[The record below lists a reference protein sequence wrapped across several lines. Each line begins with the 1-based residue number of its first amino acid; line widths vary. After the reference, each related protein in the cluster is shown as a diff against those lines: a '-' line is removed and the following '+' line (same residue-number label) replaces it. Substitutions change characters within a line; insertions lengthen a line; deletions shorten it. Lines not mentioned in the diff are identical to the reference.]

1 MQWTEE
7 YAPPEL
13 DDVAGNP
20 SARDAVVKWAENWK
34 PGDKALLLV
43 GGPGVGKTA
52 TALALARTMHWDLLE
67 MNSSEQRNK
76 QIIERVAGL
85 ASVSTTF
92 SGNRR
97 MILFDEADGLFR
109 NDRGGTTAM
118 LEVVKGAASP
128 IVLTANDAYAKQL
141 STIKKYCDKVSYK
154 KVHYGTIKKTLE
166 RIAVDKG
173 VDADPVALEKLAK
186 NAHGDLKAAI
196 NDFQALAE
204 GRKTLTEEDVMLT
217 DRDRMDNIFNAMR
230 AVFKATEFR
239 KARDVFDTVR
249 EDPDLFLKW
258 VDENIPREYEDKED
272 IAAAFQQLARADTF
286 YGRIRRRQS
295 WLLMKYTIDLM
306 TAGVALAKK
315 EPYHKFTPYSF
326 PQFISLLARSKAK
339 RGLRDAIALKMGEKL
354 HASKKEVIQH
364 YIPYYM
370 ELFAHEKQAVDLSA
384 FFGFDEKE
392 IEFFGYTAAKA
403 KKIYEKAD
411 AVHQKIV
418 AESLVDKNQS
428 SLASFS

>member
-7 YAPPEL
+7 YAPGLLE
-13 DDVAGNP
+13 DVVGNP
-20 SARDAVVKWAENWK
+20 SALDAVTKWADSWK
-34 PGDKALLLV
+34 PGAKALLLV
-43 GGPGVGKTA
+43 GGPGIGKTA
-52 TALALARTMHWDLLE
+52 TALALARTKNWDLLE

-76 QIIERVAGL
+76 AIIQRTAGL

-118 LEVVKGAASP
+118 LDVVKGGASP
-128 IVLTANDAYAKQL
+128 IILTANDAYAKQL
-141 STIKKYCDKVSYK
+141 ATIKKYCDKVVYK
-154 KVHYGTIKKTLE
+154 KVHYSTIKKTLA
-166 RIAVDKG
+166 RIAEDKG
-173 VDADPVALEKLAK
+173 INADPAALESLAK
-186 NAHGDLKAAI
+186 NACGDLKAAI
-196 NDFQALAE
+196 NDLQALSE
-204 GRKTLTEEDVMLT
+204 GRKELTEEDIMLT

-230 AVFKATEFR
+230 AVFKTTDFK
-239 KARDVFDTVR
+239 KARGVFDTVR

-272 IAAAFQQLARADTF
+272 IANAFKELARADVY

-295 WLLMKYTIDLM
+295 WSLLKYTIDLM
-306 TAGVALAKK
+306 TAGVALSKK

-326 PQFISLLARSKAK
+326 PQFISLLSRSKAK
-339 RGLRDAIALKMGEKL
+339 RGLRDGIAMKISGKI

-364 YIPYYM
+364 YLYYYM
-370 ELFAHEKQAVDLSA
+370 ELFSQERYAVGLSA
-384 FFGFDEKE
+384 FFGLEDKE
-392 IEFFGYTAAKA
+392 IEYFGYTAAKA

-411 AVHQKIV
+411 ELHQKEI
-418 AESLVDKNQS
+418 AESLVDRNQS